1 MHMFPEIAARLK
13 RAHGHLARV
22 IEMLQQGDPCMDIAQ
37 QLQAVEKAILNAK
50 RELIKDHL
58 HHCLEQSSE
67 TMPKEVRNLIREF
80 QSVTKYL

>member
-22 IEMLQQGDPCMDIAQ
+22 IEMLEQGDPCMDIAQ

>member
-1 MHMFPEIAARLK
+1 MFPEIAARLK

>member
-22 IEMLQQGDPCMDIAQ
+22 IDMLQQGDPCMDIAQ